1 MTAARS
7 PSQGA
12 ATDTPYTVIT
22 FAPVQGFISNSRKLR
37 DLYGGSLLLSYLAKA
52 ILDDA
57 QQRLGPDAVVS
68 PALVSRSRAW
78 SQGEAGLA
86 KMLK

>member
-1 MTAARS
+1 M
-7 PSQGA
+7 
-12 ATDTPYTVIT
+12 IT

-37 DLYGGSLLLSYLAKA
+37 DLYGSSLLLSYLAKA

-68 PALVSRSRAW
+68 PADART
-78 SQGEAGLA
+78 LA
-86 KMLK
+86 FEWACGGSMSACIDGR